1 MASESYI
8 VPFGKNARFRIIPDA
23 GSRIS
28 EIILNGEDRSFEIV
42 GDGSAQMD
50 YIIYAA
56 NFDQTLRVTFS
67 IITTTI
73 APTTTTTIAPTTT
86 TTTPAPT
93 TTTAA
98 PTTTTTTAAPTDI
111 CLSATNSVTFAIV
124 DGVNSYIFG
133 GTYGSYKTNVG
144 TYILSSVPSL
154 HAIAILNNGKTSQI
168 SYTGTSSKGTN
179 LAPDG
184 NTYEYFYGDVTITV
198 NSDYGTVSY
207 ACYTHG
213 YMGGQNNLSYD
224 ASCPEQT
231 TTTAPTTT
239 TTAPTTTTNAPTTT
253 TATPISSI
261 CVEGGFSPLHNGTYV
276 YDGEFNFYPHWRKG
290 DYYIWLE
297 PSLGWVLGTGPG
309 IDIFYEG
316 GIETWPWQTIT
327 WSPSLSVTEG
337 VCASTTT
344 TIAPTTT
351 AAATTTTAAPA
362 TPTPTT
368 TTIPPVPSNA
378 CVSTAGAYN
387 GTYSA
392 SFGHAGK
399 YYWYNAS
406 NGAYIFWNGG
416 TSQWYISYALGGAP
430 ADRSFSTAGT
440 PWDSNWFAASIIE
453 GNCPATTAAP
463 TTAAPTTAAPTTAAP
478 TTAAPTT
485 ASPAT
490 TTTAAPPGTT
500 SPPSP
505 PVTTTTVSPGPT
517 SPPVTTTCAP
527 DADAFCITGNSVTG
541 PGTPENINGTYTYA
555 GCHNAKPYWTN
566 GTNMMFWTSSS
577 DTGLWQFQS
586 GTDPVA
592 GGGNV
597 YDQTSPGSYA
607 GYPWNDFTWDE
618 ITLEQFA
625 CSTTTGEPTTT
636 TTGEPITTTTGEPIT
651 TTTGEPIT
659 TTTGEPTTSTTGTS
673 TTTAEPLDGP
683 LCVENSG
690 VANVDDTYVAST
702 STYNGRTYWYNTYF
716 DAGWKSYR
724 IYWYSYGGTNRWEL
738 RTGLGSGTL
747 IAYSNHSG
755 TKPWDGSWSIG
766 GMSVTEG
773 SCTTTTGIPTTTT
786 TGEPITTT
794 TGEPITTTTGEPIT
808 TTTGEPITTTT
819 GEPITTTTGEPITT
833 TTGEPTTSTTGTS
846 TTTVAPISD
855 ACVEGLGI
863 SGADGTYSAVGT
875 HDDRTYWYNG
885 SYYIY
890 YNSTTTYWEIADSLD
905 SGSPIDQSAYGS
917 ETPWEDSWGTATVTE
932 GACTTTTVAPT
943 TTTAAPT
950 TPTVAPTTT
959 TVAPTTTTTSAPD
972 CGVPQDLVATTP
984 VPGRIQGQIAVT
996 VQYKPDGVAVP
1007 WSQDEQRAVQ
1017 SDSEYN
1023 AILESCGSYYKA
1035 EEKNGRPSWK
1045 HSHIKRNR
1053 YDEIIATEDFELI
1066 WSETNQCWALRT
1078 YIDAD
1083 NYEGSLSTVIALQ
1096 PEKYLEYP
1104 WSTSKAW
1111 TYDITPPIGVG
1122 KVVVSMGSCQDF
1134 YSTTT
1139 AEPTTT
1145 VAPTTTTS
1153 AP

>member
-1 MASESYI
+1 MY
-8 VPFGKNARFRIIPDA
+8 N
-23 GSRIS
+23 
-28 EIILNGEDRSFEIV
+28 
-42 GDGSAQMD
+42 
-50 YIIYAA
+50 
-56 NFDQTLRVTFS
+56 
-67 IITTTI
+67 
-73 APTTTTTIAPTTT
+73 
-86 TTTPAPT
+86 
-93 TTTAA
+93 
-98 PTTTTTTAAPTDI
+98 
-111 CLSATNSVTFAIV
+111 
-124 DGVNSYIFG
+124 
-133 GTYGSYKTNVG
+133 
-144 TYILSSVPSL
+144 
-154 HAIAILNNGKTSQI
+154 
-168 SYTGTSSKGTN
+168 
-179 LAPDG
+179 
-184 NTYEYFYGDVTITV
+184 
-198 NSDYGTVSY
+198 
-207 ACYTHG
+207 HG
-213 YMGGQNNLSYD
+213 YRGQNNLSYD
-224 ASCPEQT
+224 ATCPEQT

-276 YDGEFNFYPHWRKG
+276 HNGEFNFYPYWRKG

-297 PSLGWVLGTGPG
+297 ASLGWVLGTGPG

-392 SFGHAGK
+392 SFGYAGK

-416 TSQWYISYALGGAP
+416 TSQWYISYILGGAP
-430 ADRSFSTAGT
+430 ADRSFNTAGT
-440 PWDSNWFAASIIE
+440 PWDSNWFAASISE
-453 GNCPATTAAP
+453 GNCPTTTAAP
-463 TTAAPTTAAPTTAAP
+463 TTTTIAPTTTTVAPTTTTVAPTTTTAAPIVTTAAPTT
-478 TTAAPTT
+478 
-485 ASPAT
+485 T
-490 TTTAAPPGTT
+490 TTIVPPGTT

-517 SPPVTTTCAP
+517 SAPTTTTCVP
-527 DADAFCITGNSVTG
+527 DANDFCITSNTVTG
-541 PGTPENINGTYTYA
+541 PGTPENIDGTYTYA
-555 GCHNAKPYWTN
+555 GCYNSKPYWTN

-577 DTGLWQFQS
+577 DTGLWQFES

-597 YDQTSPGSYA
+597 YDQTSVGSYG
-607 GYPWNDFTWDE
+607 GYPWTDGTWSY

-636 TTGEPITTTTGEPIT
+636 TTGEPTTTTTGEPTTTTTGEPTTTTTGEPTTTTTGEPTTTTTGEPTT

-659 TTTGEPTTSTTGTS
+659 TTTGEPTTTTTGEPTTTTIGAT
-673 TTTAEPLDGP
+673 TTTAAPLDGP

-702 STYNGRTYWYNTYF
+702 GTYNGRTYWYNTYF

-724 IYWYSYGGTNRWEL
+724 IYWYSYYGTNRWEL

-755 TKPWDGSWSIG
+755 SEPWDGSWSIG

-773 SCTTTTGIPTTTT
+773 SCTTTTVTPTTTT

-794 TGEPITTTTGEPIT
+794 TGEPTTTTTGEPT
-808 TTTGEPITTTT
+808 
-819 GEPITTTTGEPITT
+819 TTTTGEPITT
-833 TTGEPTTSTTGTS
+833 TTGEPTTTTIGAT

-855 ACVEGLGI
+855 ACVEA
-863 SGADGTYSAVGT
+863 SGVDDANGTYTASGT

-885 SYYIY
+885 TYYIY
-890 YNSTTTYWEIADSLD
+890 YNSTSTYWEIASSLG

-917 ETPWEDSWGTATVTE
+917 ATPWEDSWGTATVTE

-943 TTTAAPT
+943 TTT
-950 TPTVAPTTT
+950 VAPTTT
-959 TVAPTTTTTSAPD
+959 TVAPTTTTVAPITTTTSGPD
-972 CGVPQDLVATTP
+972 CGMQQDLVVTTP
-984 VPGRIQGQIAVT
+984 PPGRIEGQIAVT
-996 VQYKPDGVAVP
+996 VQYKPAGSQIPPA
-1007 WSQDEQRAVQ
+1007 QDERRTGGDT
-1017 SDSEYN
+1017 SDPKYN
-1023 AILESCGSYYKA
+1023 EIKETCGSYYKS

-1045 HSHIKRNR
+1045 HVSYSTLNGSVSKIEEAELVWHPPNR
-1053 YDEIIATEDFELI
+1053 CWGLRVLDTTNWIAF
-1066 WSETNQCWALRT
+1066 
-1078 YIDAD
+1078 
-1083 NYEGSLSTVIALQ
+1083 Q
-1096 PEKYLEYP
+1096 PQKDLEYP
-1104 WSTSKAW
+1104 WSSSDPWPW
-1111 TYDITPPIGVG
+1111 TVQSPRGVG
-1122 KVVVSMGSCQDF
+1122 KFLVTLGSCQGY

-1145 VAPTTTTS
+1145 ASPVTTTTP